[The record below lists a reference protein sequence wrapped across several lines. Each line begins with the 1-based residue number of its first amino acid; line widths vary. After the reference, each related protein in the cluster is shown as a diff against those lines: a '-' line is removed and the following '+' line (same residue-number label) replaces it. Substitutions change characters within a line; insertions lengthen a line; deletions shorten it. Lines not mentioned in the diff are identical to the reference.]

1 MINPVHFSKLEADQ
15 VKRLNYYRAHRPEV
29 NVTRL
34 AELIADEIF
43 DRGLVTTKLLEA
55 VELLG
60 PFAVDKGKRIWHF
73 SDGVWVPSG
82 EDDLTMRVVLC
93 TGNRYRKDHVTQV
106 ASIIK
111 ARNPRING
119 LGPKN
124 LINVRN
130 GMLDWETLEL
140 FSHDPKYYST
150 YQINAVWDP
159 KSKCPVTD
167 AWMESIFGPEIIKL
181 LWQVMGVAIHP
192 SMGFQKAIALIG
204 GGLNGKGTFL
214 RLCHALL
221 PDSAICAIDPKVL
234 TSNRFASAEL
244 FGKTANICGDI
255 ERFTFNSTAEFKKI
269 TGEDIINA
277 ERKNGHPFTFQSEA
291 TMLFSGNKM
300 PASRDTSHGWF
311 RRWLIIP
318 MNRTIQGP
326 PDRTLNE
333 RMGEELDGVLF
344 RAVMGLREA
353 MDQGG
358 FDEPLICKEALLE
371 YEYSCNTSALFVNE
385 KLDFS
390 KSHTTPISRTLLFD
404 NYISFC
410 RERRLE
416 QETRPKFYEML
427 ETLGGNHIS
436 PHWTKKPSGEDDRG
450 YVGIKFKSIYG
461 HFF

>member
-1 MINPVHFSKLEADQ
+1 MIDPVHLSKLEADQ
-15 VKRLNYYRAHRPEV
+15 VLRINHYRVHRPEV
-29 NVTRL
+29 NVRRL

-43 DRGLVTTKLLEA
+43 DRGLITTKLLEA

-60 PFAVDKGKRIWHF
+60 PFAVDKGKRIWQF
-73 SDGVWVPSG
+73 SNGVWVPNG
-82 EDDLTMRVVLC
+82 EDELTMRVVLC
-93 TGNRYRKDHVTQV
+93 TGTRYRKDHVTQV

-119 LGPKN
+119 IGPKN

-130 GMLDWETLEL
+130 GMLDWETLKL
-140 FSHDPKYYST
+140 LPHDQKYFST
-150 YQINAVWDP
+150 YQVNATWDP

-167 AWMESIFGPEIIKL
+167 AWMESIFTPEIIKL
-181 LWQVMGVAIHP
+181 LWQVMGVTVHP
-192 SMGFQKAIALIG
+192 AMGFQKAIALIG

-300 PASRDTSHGWF
+300 PASRDTSYGWF

-318 MNRTIQGP
+318 MNRTIEGT

-333 RMGEELDGVLF
+333 RMNEELDGVLL
-344 RAVMGLREA
+344 RAVIGLREA
-353 MDQGG
+353 MEQGG

-371 YEYSCNTSALFVNE
+371 YEYSCNTSALFINE
-385 KLDFS
+385 KLEFS
-390 KSHTTPISRTLLFD
+390 ETHSAPVSRTLLFD
-404 NYISFC
+404 SYVSFC

-416 QETRPKFYEML
+416 QETRPKFFEMV
-427 ETLGGNHIS
+427 EILGGSRIS

-450 YVGIKFKSIYG
+450 YVGIKFKAIFG

>member
-1 MINPVHFSKLEADQ
+1 MIDPVHLSKLEADQ
-15 VKRLNYYRAHRPEV
+15 VLRINHYRVHRPEV
-29 NVTRL
+29 NVRRI

-43 DRGLVTTKLLEA
+43 DRGLITTKLLEA

-60 PFAVDKGKRIWHF
+60 PFAVDKGKRIWQF
-73 SDGVWVPSG
+73 SNGVWVPNG
-82 EDDLTMRVVLC
+82 EDELTMRVVLC
-93 TGNRYRKDHVTQV
+93 TGTRYRKDHVTQV

-140 FSHDPKYYST
+140 LPHDQKYFST
-150 YQINAVWDP
+150 YQVNAAWDP

-167 AWMESIFGPEIIKL
+167 AWMESIFAPEIIKL
-181 LWQVMGVAIHP
+181 LWQVMGVTVHP
-192 SMGFQKAIALIG
+192 AMGFQKAIALIG

-255 ERFTFNSTAEFKKI
+255 ERFTFNSTAVFKQI
-269 TGEDIINA
+269 TGEDTINA
-277 ERKNGHPFTFQSEA
+277 ERKNGHPFTFTSQA

-300 PASRDTSHGWF
+300 PASRDISYGWF

-318 MNRTIQGP
+318 LDRQINGI
-326 PDRTLNE
+326 PDRSLNE
-333 RMGEELDGVLF
+333 RMSLELDGVLV
-344 RAVMGLREA
+344 RAILGLKEA

-358 FDEPLICKEALLE
+358 FDEPDICKDALLE
-371 YEYSCNTSALFVNE
+371 YEYACNTSALFVNE
-385 KLDFS
+385 KLEFS
-390 KSHTTPISRTLLFD
+390 ESHKSPISRTVLFD
-404 NYISFC
+404 IYLSFC

-416 QETRPKFYEML
+416 PETRTKFYEMV
-427 ETLGGNHIS
+427 EELGGSRIS
-436 PHWTKKPSGEDDRG
+436 AHWTRKPSGEDDRG
-450 YVGIKFKSIYG
+450 YIGIKFKSIYG
-461 HFF
+461 HL

>member
-1 MINPVHFSKLEADQ
+1 MIDPVHLSKLEADQ
-15 VKRLNYYRAHRPEV
+15 VVRINHYRVHRPEV
-29 NVTRL
+29 NVRRL

-43 DRGLVTTKLLEA
+43 DRGLITTKLLEA

-150 YQINAVWDP
+150 YQVNAVWDP

-167 AWMESIFGPEIIKL
+167 AWMESIFGTEIIKL
-181 LWQVMGVAIHP
+181 LWQVMGVTIHP
-192 SMGFQKAIALIG
+192 AMGFQKAIALIG

-300 PASRDTSHGWF
+300 PASRDTSLGWF

-333 RMGEELDGVLF
+333 RMKEELDGAT
-344 RAVMGLREA
+344 RSDG
-353 MDQGG
+353 
-358 FDEPLICKEALLE
+358 P
-371 YEYSCNTSALFVNE
+371 
-385 KLDFS
+385 
-390 KSHTTPISRTLLFD
+390 
-404 NYISFC
+404 
-410 RERRLE
+410 RR
-416 QETRPKFYEML
+416 
-427 ETLGGNHIS
+427 
-436 PHWTKKPSGEDDRG
+436 
-450 YVGIKFKSIYG
+450 V
-461 HFF
+461 

>member
-1 MINPVHFSKLEADQ
+1 MIDPVHLSKLEIDQ
-15 VKRLNYYRAHRPEV
+15 LKKLTHMQVHRIDV
-29 NVTRL
+29 DVRRL
-34 AELIADEIF
+34 AELLADEIF
-43 DRGLVTTKLLEA
+43 DPTLTSIKLLEA

-60 PFAVDKGKRIWHF
+60 PFAVDKGKRIWHYCG
-73 SDGVWVPSG
+73 GVWLPNG

-93 TGNRYRKDHVTQV
+93 TGSRYRKNHVYEV

-111 ARNPRING
+111 ARAAKING
-119 LGPKN
+119 LGPRN
-124 LINVRN
+124 LINLKN

-140 FSHDPKYYST
+140 HPHDAKYFST
-150 YQINAVWDP
+150 YQVNASWDP

-167 AWMESIFGPEIIKL
+167 TWMGSLFDPEIIKL
-181 LWQVMGVAIHP
+181 LWQVIGVTIHP
-192 SMGFQKAIALIG
+192 AMGFQKAIALIG
-204 GGLNGKGTFL
+204 GGLNGKGTLL
-214 RLCHALL
+214 RLCHSLL
-221 PDSAICAIDPKVL
+221 PESSICAIDPKVL
-234 TSNRFASAEL
+234 ASDRFASAEL

-277 ERKNGHPFTFQSEA
+277 QRKNGHPFTFQSEA

-300 PASRDTSHGWF
+300 PASRDVSFGWF

-318 MNRTIQGP
+318 MTRLIEGP
-326 PDRTLNE
+326 PDRTLNQ
-333 RMGEELDGVLF
+333 RMAEELDGVLL
-344 RAVMGLREA
+344 RAVLGLREA

-371 YEYSCNTSALFVNE
+371 YEYSCNTSALFINE
-385 KLDFS
+385 KLNFS
-390 KSHTTPISRTLLFD
+390 KSHTAPISRTLLFD

-416 QETRPKFYEML
+416 QETRPKFYEMV
-427 ETLGGNHIS
+427 ETLGGNHIT

>member
-1 MINPVHFSKLEADQ
+1 MIDPVHLSKLEADQ
-15 VKRLNYYRAHRPEV
+15 VLRINHYRVHRPEV
-29 NVTRL
+29 NVRRL

-43 DRGLVTTKLLEA
+43 DRGLITTKLLEA

-60 PFAVDKGKRIWHF
+60 PFAVDKGKRIWQF
-73 SDGVWVPSG
+73 SNGVWVPNG
-82 EDDLTMRVVLC
+82 EDELTMRVVLC
-93 TGNRYRKDHVTQV
+93 TGTRYRKDHVTQV

-140 FSHDPKYYST
+140 LPHDQKYFST
-150 YQINAVWDP
+150 YQVNAAWDP

-167 AWMESIFGPEIIKL
+167 AWMESIFAPEIIKL
-181 LWQVMGVAIHP
+181 LWQVMGVTVHP
-192 SMGFQKAIALIG
+192 AMGFQKAIALIG

-255 ERFTFNSTAEFKKI
+255 ERFTFNSTAVFKQI
-269 TGEDIINA
+269 TGEDTINA
-277 ERKNGHPFTFQSEA
+277 ERKNGHPFTFTSQA

-300 PASRDTSHGWF
+300 PASRDISYGWF

-318 MNRTIQGP
+318 LDRQINGI
-326 PDRTLNE
+326 PDRSLNE
-333 RMGEELDGVLF
+333 RMSLELDGVLV
-344 RAVMGLREA
+344 RAILGLKEA

-358 FDEPLICKEALLE
+358 FDEPDICKDALLE

-385 KLDFS
+385 KLEFS
-390 KSHTTPISRTLLFD
+390 ESHKSPISRTVLFD
-404 NYISFC
+404 IYLSFC

-416 QETRPKFYEML
+416 PETRTKFYEMV
-427 ETLGGNHIS
+427 EELGGSRIS
-436 PHWTKKPSGEDDRG
+436 AHWTRKPSGEDDRG
-450 YVGIKFKSIYG
+450 YIGIKFKSIYG
-461 HFF
+461 HL

>member
-1 MINPVHFSKLEADQ
+1 MIDPVHLSKLEASQ
-15 VKRLNYYRAHRPEV
+15 VARLNHYRVHRTEV
-29 NVTRL
+29 NVQRL

-43 DRGLVTTKLLEA
+43 DRGLNTTKLLEA

-60 PFAVDKGKRIWHF
+60 PFAVDKGKRIWQF
-73 SDGVWVPSG
+73 SDGVWLPNG
-82 EDDLTMRVVLC
+82 EDELTMRVVLC

-111 ARNPRING
+111 ARNPRIDG
-119 LGPKN
+119 LGPRN
-124 LINVRN
+124 LINLRN
-130 GMLDWETLEL
+130 GMLDWETLEIL
-140 FSHDPKYYST
+140 PHDPKYFST
-150 YQINAVWDP
+150 YRVKAAWDP
-159 KSKCPVTD
+159 KSKCPITD
-167 AWMESIFGPEIIKL
+167 SWMESIFGADIIKL
-181 LWQVMGVAIHP
+181 LWQVMGVTIHP

-221 PDSAICAIDPKVL
+221 PDSAICAIDPKIL

-318 MNRTIQGP
+318 MNRTIEGP

-333 RMGEELDGVLF
+333 RMKEERDGILF

-358 FDEPLICKEALLE
+358 VDEPLICKEALLE
-371 YEYSCNTSALFVNE
+371 YEYSCNTSALFINE
-385 KLDFS
+385 RIEFS
-390 KSHTTPISRTLLFD
+390 ETHLAPLSRTLLFD
-404 NYISFC
+404 NYVAFC

-416 QETRPKFYEML
+416 HETRPKFYEML
-427 ETLGGNHIS
+427 ETLGGKYIS
-436 PHWTKKPSGEDDRG
+436 AHWTKKPSGEDDRG
-450 YVGIKFKSIYG
+450 YIGIRLKAIFG
-461 HFF
+461 GNF

>member
-1 MINPVHFSKLEADQ
+1 MIDPVHLSKLEADQ
-15 VKRLNYYRAHRPEV
+15 VLRINHYRVHRPEV
-29 NVTRL
+29 NVRRL

-43 DRGLVTTKLLEA
+43 DRGLITTKLLEA

-60 PFAVDKGKRIWHF
+60 PFAVDKGKRIWQF
-73 SDGVWVPSG
+73 SNGVWVPNG
-82 EDDLTMRVVLC
+82 EDELTMRVVLC
-93 TGNRYRKDHVTQV
+93 TGTRYRKDHVTQV

-140 FSHDPKYYST
+140 LPHDQKYFST
-150 YQINAVWDP
+150 YQVNAAWDP

-167 AWMESIFGPEIIKL
+167 AWMESIFAPEIIKL
-181 LWQVMGVAIHP
+181 LWQVMGVTVHP
-192 SMGFQKAIALIG
+192 AMGFQKAIALIG

-255 ERFTFNSTAEFKKI
+255 ERFTFNSTAVFKQI
-269 TGEDIINA
+269 TGEDTINA
-277 ERKNGHPFTFQSEA
+277 ERKNGHPFTFTSQA

-300 PASRDTSHGWF
+300 PASRDISYGWF

-318 MNRTIQGP
+318 LDRQINGI
-326 PDRTLNE
+326 PDRSLNE
-333 RMGEELDGVLF
+333 RMSLELDGVLV
-344 RAVMGLREA
+344 RAILGLKEA

-358 FDEPLICKEALLE
+358 FDEPDICKDALLE
-371 YEYSCNTSALFVNE
+371 YEYACNTSALFVNE
-385 KLDFS
+385 KLEFS
-390 KSHTTPISRTLLFD
+390 ESHKSPISRTVLFD
-404 NYISFC
+404 IYLSFC

-416 QETRPKFYEML
+416 PETRTKFYEMV
-427 ETLGGNHIS
+427 EELGGSRIS
-436 PHWTKKPSGEDDRG
+436 AHWTRKPSGEDDRG
-450 YVGIKFKSIYG
+450 YIGIKFKSIYG
-461 HFF
+461 HL